1 MPVVRTTVVENAIT
15 TEQKQQ
21 LITRLTDAVVSVYG
35 ENLRPYTWV
44 LIDEIKSGQWGIGG
58 HTLTTEEVQ
67 SLMAGEAAV
76 AA

>member
-44 LIDEIKSGQWGIGG
+44 LVDEIKSAQWGIGG

>member
-15 TEQKQQ
+15 PEQKQQ

-44 LIDEIKSGQWGIGG
+44 LVDEIKSGQWGIGG